1 MTENLFLWH
10 AIADQAIVI
19 GVAMIVAN
27 NAMAKGISFYSS
39 NTDVELIEED
49 REIRQCRHM

>member
-19 GVAMIVAN
+19 GVAVMITN
-27 NAMAKGISFYSS
+27 NAMAEGISIY
-39 NTDVELIEED
+39 TE
-49 REIRQCRHM
+49 QH

>member
-1 MTENLFLWH
+1 MTENLFLWQ

-27 NAMAKGISFYSS
+27 NAMAEGISIYTS
-39 NTDVELIEED
+39 NTDVGLIEED
-49 REIRQCRHM
+49 REIR

>member
-49 REIRQCRHM
+49 REIR